1 MADFSDAGL
10 AVIRAR
16 APRNGAALEGLPG
29 IARRLLRGEFD
40 PASYRPHPADD
51 SMLAY
56 SCAQNRTIVRLAA
69 CGALPRSIHRRRAV
83 QRTALRRAS
92 AGSQAG
98 RSGPLHWLRSANIW
112 QKGTSLRGGVRRLRG
127 MTTILRKYHSVARCT
142 LLGEMIEDTA
152 HRYYYRPHVGGELTF
167 ADKES
172 PAIHLTPCPACPDWP
187 AGQQRGSAVGTNSR

>member
-1 MADFSDAGL
+1 MVFH
-10 AVIRAR
+10 
-16 APRNGAALEGLPG
+16 
-29 IARRLLRGEFD
+29 ARRNDFFACLTWM
-40 PASYRPHPADD
+40 ASSWRPFTMAG
-51 SMLAY
+51 SA
-56 SCAQNRTIVRLAA
+56 STACA
-69 CGALPRSIHRRRAV
+69 RRALDSNEGTGKEP
-83 QRTALRRAS
+83 QKHSARRPGGA
-92 AGSQAG
+92 
-98 RSGPLHWLRSANIW
+98 GPLHWLRSANIW